1 MEIINNNTNNNFAI
15 TGDTGY
21 TVILFYKYIGITDTA
36 ALMDRE
42 RAVCELLDIKG
53 RIIIAEEGINATLE
67 GTDENI
73 AKYMTHIKKDPRFK
87 DLNIKLSEGVERPV
101 GDGENYFEE
110 EDGKVEI
117 EKSIGAFP
125 RLSIKVKKEIV
136 STGLPES
143 IRPEIDRAPYIQPY
157 ELKKKYESKEDFVIV
172 DMRNDYEL
180 AAGAFDLTVDLGLEN
195 SRDLIKAA
203 EELKKR
209 IHIDTEIVTACTG
222 GVRCEKMATYLIDQ
236 GFTNVRQLHNGMHA
250 YMEKYP
256 GEDFKG
262 SLYTFDNRKVMNW
275 GGESREI
282 VGKCKFCATPSER
295 YENCDNKLCHKHY
308 IVCDECVNI
317 RGLHCGVC

>member
-1 MEIINNNTNNNFAI
+1 MSCMDTQTISRDSSDHNFAM
-15 TGDTGY
+15 TGNSGRTI
-21 TVILFYKYIGITDTA
+21 ILFYKYIGITDTA

-67 GTDENI
+67 GTNDNI
-73 AKYMTHIKKDPRFK
+73 AKYMAHIKRDPRFK
-87 DLNIKLSEGVERPV
+87 DLNIKLSEGIKR
-101 GDGENYFEE
+101 ENKDPDISS
-110 EDGKVEI
+110 ED
-117 EKSIGAFP
+117 KSVGAFP

-136 STGLPES
+136 STGLPDS

-157 ELKKKYESKEDFVIV
+157 ELKKKYEGKEDFVIV

-180 AAGAFDLTVDLGLEN
+180 AAGAFDRTIDLGLEN

-203 EELKKR
+203 EELKR
-209 IHIDTEIVTACTG
+209 SIHIDTEIVTACTG

-282 VGKCKFCATPSER
+282 VGKCKFCASVSER

-308 IVCDECVNI
+308 IVCDECANI
-317 RGLHCGVC
+317 KGLHCGEC